1 MPVKV
6 GGKDYIIE
14 FQDSNLSLKGWTN
27 PRYDGSGGRALYY
40 NAYQGPEQDAKFLGP
55 IKNLNLCS
63 THTTVQPLFR
73 SGSTKEIAPN
83 PLRMITHSS
92 DRYWYNGWPPKGVD
106 TTTPLNGQAG
116 LPGATTADD
125 SSPGNAENYTNHI
138 TEEREYFTSP
148 VVDYDGD
155 DAYGKTP
162 LIENT
167 TTAIF
172 VGTTI
177 IGDEEHE
184 LWPSPGPEFSYVV
197 LDKIIVFNVDDDSF
211 FIVENK
217 EENTETFASIVR
229 TTFPWAS
236 TFSIKLLDQ
245 QQSHQLKEKHGT
257 HWNRGPWST
266 IATFKPNLTDKTT
279 IKHDYC
285 TLQDEYFV
293 LDDNYPT
300 NPKYYNI
307 PKSKYGDVVYAEPG
321 SWAPFHQKGTGAYYG
336 LRDVYYDTGDSSNY
350 TDKYDTRVG
359 GGLNQNMSGT
369 GNPRDGLTTDQYMK
383 ANHSAQGAN
392 DYPDYWAN
400 SASFA
405 RSYWWNPEW
414 RISGSFTIND
424 KNPSVNWW
432 FMEGGQTNITKI
444 SASQAARSGSIKYFL
459 ESVYNRPSPEL
470 YVKVFN
476 KAKDVDT
483 TFRNAFLLKDQDT
496 IGFNVTKP
504 LSTFGAI
511 PWCPAT
517 RVGVEG
523 AYPEGIYWDEGFPT
537 VGIPSAYTPYF
548 KKFELQY
555 GIVRREGHF
564 HPDANVCSS
573 PASTYQTLSTSGID
587 VWDKIWYGTN
597 NRYFSNRGFDPD
609 DAEDASNSPLCEEWK
624 ICKMEDKPNYIL
636 TDLNKSVELPNTFG
650 KKGFVLLPN
659 NLTPEIKNNIDYFL
673 KKAQL
678 IDIGP
683 KRKDKTLKKGG
694 GKGFVKFKKKSK
706 WWKPKLGY

>member
-1 MPVKV
+1 MPVKI

-27 PRYDGSGGRALYY
+27 PRYDGSGGEALFY

-55 IKNLNLCS
+55 IKNLNLS
-63 THTTVQPLFR
+63 PTHVTVQPYFISA
-73 SGSTKEIAPN
+73 SGVRASM
-83 PLRMITHSS
+83 PLRNITHSS
-92 DRYWYNGWPPKGVD
+92 DRYWYNEWPPQEVD
-106 TTTPLNGQAG
+106 VSSILT
-116 LPGATTADD
+116 D
-125 SSPGNAENYTNHI
+125 SSPPTVANGRILQQFQNFI
-138 TEEREYFTSP
+138 GEEQEYFTTP
-148 VVDYDGD
+148 VVDYEGD
-155 DAYGKTP
+155 KAYGKTP

-172 VGTTI
+172 IGTTI

-184 LWPSPGPEFSYVV
+184 LWPSPGPDFSYLV
-197 LDKIIVFNVDDDSF
+197 LDRIIVFNIDDDSF
-211 FIVENK
+211 FIIENK
-217 EENTETFASIVR
+217 EENTETFGSIVK

-245 QQSHQLKEKHGT
+245 QQSHQLKEKHGA
-257 HWNRGPWST
+257 HWNRGAWST
-266 IATFKPNLTDKTT
+266 CATFTPNQASKST
-279 IKHDYC
+279 IKHDYA

-293 LDDNYPT
+293 LDSNFPSS
-300 NPKYYNI
+300 PKYYNI

-321 SWAPFHQKGTGAYYG
+321 SWAPFHQKGTG
-336 LRDVYYDTGDSSNY
+336 DVYYDNGDPTTFTN
-350 TDKYDTRVG
+350 KYDTRVG

-369 GNPRDGLTTDQYMK
+369 GNPKDGLTTDQYMK
-383 ANHSAQGAN
+383 ANHIANGAN

-405 RSYWWNPEW
+405 ASYWWDPTWKIEGDF
-414 RISGSFTIND
+414 IINE

-432 FMEGGQTNITKI
+432 FMEGGQSSIKQV
-444 SASQAARSGSIKYFL
+444 SASKAARSGSIKHFL

-470 YVKVFN
+470 YVKIFN
-476 KAKDVDT
+476 KAKDIDT
-483 TFRNAFLLKDQDT
+483 TFRNAFLLEKKDT
-496 IGFNVTKP
+496 IGVNVTKP

-517 RVGVEG
+517 RVGVKG
-523 AYPEGIYWDEGFPT
+523 SYKEGIYWDEGFPT
-537 VGIPSAYTPYF
+537 VGIPAAYTPYF

-555 GIVRREGHF
+555 GIVSRSGHY
-564 HPDANVCSS
+564 HPTIYSGNPAGT
-573 PASTYQTLSTSGID
+573 PASPKIYQTTAGSGID

-609 DAEDASNSPLCEEWK
+609 DAENASNSPLLEEWK

-636 TDLNKSVELPNTFG
+636 TDLNKNIELPNTFG
-650 KKGFVLLPN
+650 KKGFVVLPD
-659 NLTPEIKNNIDYFL
+659 NLSPEIKNNIDYFL